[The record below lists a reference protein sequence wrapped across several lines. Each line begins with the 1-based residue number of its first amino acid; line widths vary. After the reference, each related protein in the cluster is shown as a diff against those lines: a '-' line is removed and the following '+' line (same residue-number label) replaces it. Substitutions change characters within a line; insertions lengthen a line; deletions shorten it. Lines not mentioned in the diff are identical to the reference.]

1 MGCNISKASDPR
13 VPKAEAVDASP
24 PPHKQVL
31 AGDYKAAA
39 LAPHPAESTEE
50 HHRPQE
56 KQPEKAEEHPGLLHG
71 AQVGDAPAQA
81 SPVQGISHAASAP
94 VIHDPESSPPAARPP
109 AEIAGEP
116 EGAFGKFD
124 SQGRRRAPA
133 ATMPAS
139 FFKNGMH
146 NGFRTVPEIPSM
158 ECPELWQ
165 APHSLPIDCLSYEP
179 SSESVVTNFKNGDQE
194 RKIHNNIQLSASEI
208 ERLQGMREESKATG
222 QEFYPSVTSMATR
235 FLSRARMDPR
245 KAVKLMKE
253 THDWRKEFFKDGPI
267 SAESVAEDM
276 AWGIVYFIGRD
287 FALRPAIVIRA
298 NRIPQQW
305 YKEKRIDKFIR
316 MLIFCMEY
324 FLRYMVVPGRVE
336 NLNVIVDL
344 ASLGISQVPLS
355 ALGEVYKVMSHH
367 YIGRVYKFFVCNIS
381 LGLSTIAGMAKGF
394 LTDRQK
400 QKLNMLDDPT
410 ELRKEFALN
419 QLETDLGGT
428 RPKATKFFPF
438 PVVAGPFTAGYAG
451 PSLTDACPNAH
462 ELLSLSGA
470 IGRLWD
476 PKLTAEQN
484 RRLEYTGHAAE
495 ILERCGLPVPPE
507 ARLDAE
513 PSMAQLSK
521 SSSANASNV
530 FVGPDG
536 KLHAPPERTPS
547 TDADT
552 AETIYNGQQSHL
564 HEEDGPP
571 VDDRDF
577 DLRTDEV
584 IDGSHDRDLQS
595 ASVCGGQGFF
605 CCK

>member
-1 MGCNISKASDPR
+1 MGCNISKASDPKG
-13 VPKAEAVDASP
+13 PKAEAVDTAP
-24 PPHKQVL
+24 PPDKQVL
-31 AGDYKAAA
+31 AEDYKAAA
-39 LAPHPAESTEE
+39 LAPNRAESTE
-50 HHRPQE
+50 E
-56 KQPEKAEEHPGLLHG
+56 KQPEKAEEHPGLLNG
-71 AQVGDAPAQA
+71 AHAQGGDALAEA

-109 AEIAGEP
+109 AESAGDP
-116 EGAFGKFD
+116 EGATGKLD

-133 ATMPAS
+133 ATMPAC

-165 APHSLPIDCLSYEP
+165 APHSLPIDCLDYEP
-179 SSESVVTNFKNGDQE
+179 SSEAVVTNFKNGDQE
-194 RKIHNNIQLSASEI
+194 RKIHNNIELSASEI

-222 QEFYPSVTSMATR
+222 QEFYPSVTAMATR

-245 KAVKLMKE
+245 KAVKLMQE
-253 THDWRKEFFKDGPI
+253 THDWRKDFFKDGPI
-267 SAESVAEDM
+267 PAESVNEDM
-276 AWGIVYFIGRD
+276 AHGIVYFIGRD

-428 RPKATKFFPF
+428 RPKVTKFFPF
-438 PVVAGPFTAGYAG
+438 PLAAGPFTAGYAG
-451 PSLTDACPNAH
+451 PSLTDSCPNGH

-507 ARLDAE
+507 ARLDTQ
-513 PSMAQLSK
+513 PSMAQLSTAR
-521 SSSANASNV
+521 SATASNV
-530 FVGPDG
+530 FVEGPDG
-536 KLHAPPERTPS
+536 KLHAAPEMTPS
-547 TDADT
+547 TEADT

-564 HEEDGPP
+564 TEEAGPL

-584 IDGSHDRDLQS
+584 GDLASSVAAHDQQG
-595 ASVCGGQGFF
+595 GGQGFF
-605 CCK
+605 CCN